1 LLNGN
6 VIFDLCEIIDGLLLL
21 MNFDFFLK
29 IFIVIVMQ
37 SESFESGGG
46 E

>member
-1 LLNGN
+1 
-6 VIFDLCEIIDGLLLL
+6 

-29 IFIVIVMQ
+29 FFIVIVMQ